1 MGGRERESGR
11 SVIMKSIWAKIIG
24 GSLPL
29 LAVRIISKLA
39 TISVMVFVARR
50 LGKDGFGVYST
61 ILAITSLSGTLA
73 DFGLV
78 LPTIRSIAKK
88 DGNEQNEVA
97 ATFSARIVWSSVA
110 LILAST
116 VGIVYQVSLPVILFF
131 AISSIMEAS
140 STALIRSFE
149 GKLEMKTVTFYTFA
163 ERAAFCVMV
172 LSALSLFGQ
181 LQSVAIATCFSYGVM
196 FLVSLFLFQRR
207 FGRLRL
213 HFSFSDFGNYS
224 AIGLPFFITVVFST
238 IYYRADTLLLG
249 TYRNEGEVGIYNVAL
264 RVIDA
269 LMFIPMTVMAT
280 ILPTLS
286 RLFKNEYPM
295 FLHVFK
301 RSLLAFAVMGLLAS
315 LCVFLAAPLLIRLLF
330 SSTFDDSSGALRV
343 LSIMLTFNFVNWLLT
358 QSLIAIHRE
367 IDFTAI
373 MIVSALLSISGNM
386 FLIPM
391 YGYLGAAW
399 MRVFVESAS
408 CISAAVI
415 LLWHF
420 KRKAK
425 EIWTARV
432 AEGLVIR

>member
-1 MGGRERESGR
+1 
-11 SVIMKSIWAKIIG
+11 MKSIWAKIIG

-88 DGNEQNEVA
+88 DGDEQSEVA
-97 ATFSARIVWSSVA
+97 ATFSARIVWSVVA
-110 LILAST
+110 LLLAT
-116 VGIVYQVSLPVILFF
+116 MVGIIYQVSLPVILFF

-163 ERAAFCVMV
+163 ERAAFCAIV
-172 LSALSLFGQ
+172 LSALSFFGQ
-181 LQSVAIATCFSYGVM
+181 LKAVAIATCFSYGLM
-196 FLVSLFLFQRR
+196 FLVSLLLFQRR

-213 HFSFSDFGNYS
+213 HFSLSEFGIYS
-224 AIGLPFFITVVFST
+224 GIGLPFFITVVFST
-238 IYYRADTLLLG
+238 VYYRADTLLLG
-249 TYRNEGEVGIYNVAL
+249 TYRSTGEVGVYNVAL

-269 LMFIPMTVMAT
+269 LMFIPMTAMAT

-286 RLFKNEYPM
+286 RLYKSEYPM

-301 RSLLAFAVMGLLAS
+301 RSFLVFAAMGFLAS
-315 LCVFLAAPLLIRLLF
+315 LCVFSAAPMVIRMLF
-330 SSTFDDSSGALRV
+330 SSTFDESSGALRV
-343 LSIMLTFNFVNWLLT
+343 LSIMLTFNFVNWLLS
-358 QSLIAIHRE
+358 QSLIAIHKE
-367 IDFTAI
+367 IHFTAI
-373 MIVSALLSISGNM
+373 MISSAFLSIGGNI

-408 CISAAVI
+408 CISAAAI

-420 KRKAK
+420 KKRTKG
-425 EIWTARV
+425 ILL
-432 AEGLVIR
+432 G